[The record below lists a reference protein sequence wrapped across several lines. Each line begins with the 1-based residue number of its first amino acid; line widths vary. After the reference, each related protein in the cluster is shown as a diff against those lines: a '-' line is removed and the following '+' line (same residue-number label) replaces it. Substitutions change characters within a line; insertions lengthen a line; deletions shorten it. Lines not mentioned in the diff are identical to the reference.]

1 MKPSRSA
8 QNAPVPATMV
18 HLYRGL
24 MDRAVTWRTRI
35 DTPTNWAIT
44 ITGTASSFALSDPLH
59 HHATVLLTILFCISF
74 WFIEAR
80 RFRYY
85 DLWATWVRLLE
96 TDYYAPLMGQNTLA
110 VDQYWHKLL
119 ICDMTTPHFK
129 ITPLEALGRRLRQN
143 YLAIFLFLLFV
154 WFLKLTTHP
163 QVEGR
168 GALDTFVYDAALGP
182 FSGKM
187 VMLSVLGFYALLF
200 LLALFTLPKWKGR
213 TEMVSHE
220 RALRKLALPSAT
232 PVGRRWHKHKRRTHY
247 GKAQD

>member
-1 MKPSRSA
+1 MRPSRSA
-8 QNAPVPATMV
+8 QQAPAPAIMV

-24 MDRAVTWRTRI
+24 MDRAVTWRARI

-44 ITGTASSFALSDPLH
+44 ITGTASSFALSDLQH
-59 HHATVLLTILFCISF
+59 HHATVLLTIVFCIGF
-74 WFIEAR
+74 WFIESR

-96 TDYYAPLMGQNTLA
+96 TDFYAPLLGQNTLA

-129 ITPLEALGRRLRQN
+129 VTPLEALGRRLRHN
-143 YLAIFLFLLFV
+143 YMAIFIFLLFV
-154 WFLKLTTHP
+154 WFLKLMIHP
-163 QVEGR
+163 QIEGQSR
-168 GALDTFVYDAALGP
+168 LSTFVYDAALGP
-182 FSGKM
+182 FSGKL
-187 VMLSVLGFYALLF
+187 VILGVLGFYAMLF
-200 LLALFTLPKWKGR
+200 VLALTTLPRWKGR

-220 RALRKLALPSAT
+220 RALRKLALPTAQ
-232 PVGRRWHKHKRRTHY
+232 PVGRRWHRRRSRSRY